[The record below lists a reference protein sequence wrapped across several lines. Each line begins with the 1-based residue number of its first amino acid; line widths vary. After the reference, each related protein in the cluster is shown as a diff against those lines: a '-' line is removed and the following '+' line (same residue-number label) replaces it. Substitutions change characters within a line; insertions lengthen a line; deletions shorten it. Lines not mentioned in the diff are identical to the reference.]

1 MSTQLVGRTLARS
14 QALQLLFQ
22 AEANGRTVEDVLSG
36 DYALSDG
43 PLDPYAERL
52 ALGADA
58 ARHDLD
64 LVISSRANA
73 WSLSRMPAVDRNLLR
88 LALYEMLDVEEVA
101 VPVTIDESV
110 ELAKIYGTDD
120 SYRFVNGLLG
130 RVSDDIDAGVD
141 IYAKAREATYGH
153 EQEPEQE
160 PEREPEREPE
170 QEPEPASVSEPA
182 SAADE
187 DVVGE

>member
-1 MSTQLVGRTLARS
+1 
-14 QALQLLFQ
+14 
-22 AEANGRTVEDVLSG
+22 
-36 DYALSDG
+36 
-43 PLDPYAERL
+43 
-52 ALGADA
+52 
-58 ARHDLD
+58 
-64 LVISSRANA
+64 
-73 WSLSRMPAVDRNLLR
+73 MPAVDRNLLR

-141 IYAKAREATYGH
+141 IYEKAREATYGH

-160 PEREPEREPE
+160 PE
-170 QEPEPASVSEPA
+170 PASVPEPA